1 MAGKRKELTEEEIAQ
16 KELEEKENLEILK
29 YDHPS
34 IFDENGEV
42 IKTDNIICEP
52 RESSLLAYCPFLTEL
67 KIAQKYAGYFAA
79 YFNKKPLPIANVNWN
94 QSDYV
99 YVCWLMI
106 NKNLRDVFETQTSK
120 GKNLWTVEELKKTM
134 KNPELTAFANFDIL
148 DETEQVKCNVNRFKY
163 PIYKD
168 EIFLSWAEEVF
179 LIYWRNGTT
188 FRSITV
194 NKIFKLEPLL
204 KKISEKENLTKDE
217 LEILRFDLRKKYVP
231 DQNNP
236 WTFRH
241 IYKGAVSQPIENM
254 QNQQEEVKFVS
265 PSEQARPVKT
275 SNGTKAFV
283 NPFG

>member
-1 MAGKRKELTEEEIAQ
+1 
-16 KELEEKENLEILK
+16 
-29 YDHPS
+29 
-34 IFDENGEV
+34 
-42 IKTDNIICEP
+42 
-52 RESSLLAYCPFLTEL
+52 
-67 KIAQKYAGYFAA
+67 
-79 YFNKKPLPIANVNWN
+79 
-94 QSDYV
+94 
-99 YVCWLMI
+99 MI